1 MRQLLDSKLELLVT
15 GGCLY
20 VPLGLDPD
28 IATEL
33 TSTPGGTASPGP
45 GGGPHTP
52 PLMVRAGTPYLQ
64 AMSLASLAANY
75 QAIHPEAYEELRRS
89 CLGKF
94 PHPPM
99 EEEIAPDRKLR
110 TIIFEILP
118 HFIKMKKGREPG
130 QPGPAQV
137 LEVIGRRLD
146 INPAYYR
153 RAQSL
158 YSPDSLRRRLH
169 DLDEAPDPGGP
180 PPEGLMAAREFR
192 DWLHRALVGQI
203 IDREKDR
210 LHRMLSE
217 GEPSLATHWQY
228 LALQLYLA
236 DRGHLEMDGCGFYCL
251 NRRGEYLIYKRTGEY
266 ALKDYYDRTYRFPD
280 CRVAVATTSRLKP
293 VVLEKYKHPLLYGHK
308 PGQEICIR
316 QFTPAAAFTAKN
328 VIQAL
333 EEGLSALY
341 HGYNRRRR
349 NGYHSLDRIT
359 EHHRSVDFADY
370 LIPRDDPRIISGE
383 LEVTNSYT

>member
-1 MRQLLDSKLELLVT
+1 MRQLLDSKLDVLVT
-15 GGCLY
+15 EGCLY
-20 VPLGLDPD
+20 VPLGLDPS
-28 IATEL
+28 IAAEL
-33 TSTPGGTASPGP
+33 RSHPGGTASPGP
-45 GGGPHTP
+45 AGGPPTP
-52 PLMVRAGTPYLQ
+52 PLMVMDGRPYLQ
-64 AMSLASLAANY
+64 AMSLPSLAATY
-75 QAIHPEAYEELRRS
+75 PTIHPEAYEELRRS

-94 PHPPM
+94 SQTPM

-118 HFIKMKKGREPG
+118 HFIKMKKGRGPG
-130 QPGPAQV
+130 KVGEAEV
-137 LEVIGRRLD
+137 LEVISRR
-146 INPAYYR
+146 IGMAPEYYR
-153 RAQSL
+153 RAQQL

-169 DLDEAPDPGGP
+169 DLEEAPDPGGP
-180 PPEGLMAAREFR
+180 PPEGLMAARELR
-192 DWLHRALVGQI
+192 EWLHRVLAGQI

-210 LHRMLSE
+210 LQRMLSE
-217 GEPSLATHWQY
+217 GASLATHWQY

-236 DRGHLEMDGCGFYCL
+236 DRGHLEIDGCGFFRL
-251 NRRGEYLIYKRTGEY
+251 DRRGEYLIYKRTGEY
-266 ALKDYYDRTYRFPD
+266 ALKDYYGRNYRFPD

-293 VVLEKYKHPLLYGHK
+293 VVLERYKHPLLYGHK

-316 QFTPAAAFTAKN
+316 QFTPTAAFTAKN

-359 EHHRSVDFADY
+359 EHHRGVDFADY
-370 LIPRDDPRIISGE
+370 VIPRDDPRIISGE

>member
-20 VPLGLDPD
+20 VPLRLDPS
-28 IATEL
+28 IAAEL
-33 TSTPGGTASPGP
+33 TSPPGGTASPGP
-45 GGGPHTP
+45 AGGPPTP
-52 PLMVRAGTPYLQ
+52 PLMVMAGKPYLQ
-64 AMSLASLAANY
+64 AMSLPSLAANY
-75 QAIHPEAYEELRRS
+75 QRIHPEAYEELRRS

-94 PHPPM
+94 PQTPM
-99 EEEIAPDRKLR
+99 EEEISPDRKLR

-130 QPGPAQV
+130 KLGEAQV
-137 LEVIGRRLD
+137 LEVIGRRIGMD
-146 INPAYYR
+146 PAYYR
-153 RAQSL
+153 RAQKL
-158 YSPDSLRRRLH
+158 YGPDSLRQRLH
-169 DLDEAPDPGGP
+169 DLEEAPDPGGP
-180 PPEGLMAAREFR
+180 PPEGLIAAGDLRA
-192 DWLHRALVGQI
+192 WLHRVLAGQI
-203 IDREKDR
+203 IDQEKDR
-210 LHRMLSE
+210 LQRMLAE

-236 DRGHLEMDGCGFYCL
+236 DRGHLEIDGCGFFCL
-251 NRRGEYLIYKRTGEY
+251 KRRGEYLIYKRTGEY
-266 ALKDYYDRTYRFPD
+266 ALKDYYARTYRFPD

-341 HGYNRRRR
+341 HGYNSRRR

-359 EHHRSVDFADY
+359 EYHRSIDFADY
-370 LIPRDDPRIISGE
+370 IIPRDDPRIISGE